1 MLKRNEEYQEVDC
14 VARDAR
20 RGGGD
25 RARMGYCASWSV
37 KLHDENQTREGG
49 DACGWSGRITR
60 ETKKMVNVVFR
71 LYTFASQ

>member
-1 MLKRNEEYQEVDC
+1 MKSTRKWIAWLVMLDEVGEIEL
-14 VARDAR
+14 VL
-20 RGGGD
+20 
-25 RARMGYCASWSV
+25 GYCASWSV

-60 ETKKMVNVVFR
+60 ETKKTVNVVFR